1 MKRRDAI
8 VPFCLCALLAVDGST
23 RTVAA
28 AVVQEEDVSRQVFV
42 RDVAAS
48 ADGISGV
55 LVNRS
60 GKIIRDVR
68 LLIRHSWVWTH
79 EQRPGE
85 ESPGESYFTT
95 VPNDIPAGSSVRFTY
110 RPRGGGLAADKGTG
124 GHFDTSVDVMG
135 FTEVTM
141 PGERSGEGGDAPHSP
156 LTVEPPTDEHDG
168 SSRGAD
174 PRGAPGLPSGAP
186 PSTRRVDPL

>member
-1 MKRRDAI
+1 MKRHDAI
-8 VPFCLCALLAVDGST
+8 VPFCLCALLTVGGSI
-23 RTVAA
+23 RAAAA

-110 RPRGGGLAADKGTG
+110 RPRGGGLAADKGPG

-141 PGERSGEGGDAPHSP
+141 PGERSGEGGDAQHSP
-156 LTVEPPTDEHDG
+156 LTVEPPTDERDG
-168 SSRGAD
+168 SRGAD
-174 PRGAPGLPSGAP
+174 PRSAPGLPSGAP